1 MINLYDLMRNAGQ
14 GSGFEEMAKHYGL
27 SLQQTQQAMAALMP
41 AFAEAFSRQMGSP
54 QGMAEMMRRADPT
67 AFLKAY
73 EQPGA
78 AFANTRAAADAV
90 QALFG
95 SPDLSK
101 AVADQAAQA
110 SGLSGEVMRQML
122 PPVAAT
128 VMGGIVKSFLGGLTG
143 QPAAGAAAPGGAFSQ
158 FGGMLDAMMKGFSPP
173 GAAAGSGGPANP
185 GEAWSGLMEGFL
197 RGMQSG
203 AARPEPAPEAAAPP
217 PPPEAEPEA
226 PPPERP
232 ANPFDEMIKAG
243 KTVSDQHSRAMHEL
257 FDQFFGPKK

>member
-14 GSGFEEMAKHYGL
+14 GHGFEEMAKHYGL
-27 SLQQTQQAMAALMP
+27 SMQQTQQAMAALMP
-41 AFAEAFSRQMGSP
+41 AFAEAFTRQMGSP
-54 QGMAEMMRRADPT
+54 QAMAEMMRRADPT

-78 AFANTRAAADAV
+78 AFGNNRAGAEAM

-95 SPDLSK
+95 SQDLSK

-143 QPAAGAAAPGGAFSQ
+143 QVPASGAQTGAFGQ
-158 FGGMLDAMMKGFSPP
+158 FGGMLDAMMKGFAPQS
-173 GAAAGSGGPANP
+173 GASAPTNP

-203 AARPEPAPEAAAPP
+203 AQRPEPAPEAAAAPP
-217 PPPEAEPEA
+217 PPAEE
-226 PPPERP
+226 PPPEKP
-232 ANPFDEMIKAG
+232 AASPFDEMIKAG
-243 KTVSDQHSRAMHEL
+243 KTVSDQHSKAMQEL
-257 FDQFFGPKK
+257 FDQFFGPKG